1 MMANIAGANCCN
13 GCKRFHLIASRGI
26 SNFTSVLLITCLIL
40 RLLEREN
47 AFAFTPHLCTQRS
60 LRSILYEQQANIKE
74 LLGPISPATLKNYNL
89 PQSELVDG
97 WSARIV
103 TRTAKSLEETMDI
116 ELFPKNEKE
125 HFVDTVTVEIPLL
138 LDEGMT
144 GLGIELLEIKGGR
157 DDGLGVVIVSGLV
170 QGGNAE
176 RACAVSGERSET
188 IMYGDSIVSADLLLQ
203 RRSSKGDETAVIS
216 IQTECLGYDA
226 MMNQLVGLLSS
237 LENQDER
244 INSATIVLTLKRL
257 RRKPRINIK
266 LEYPPSQNL
275 PPEIITLQPGDN
287 LRMAMLQR
295 GVKLNDPLAQ
305 RYDGKP
311 TGSGNCGSGGLCRTC
326 AVSITRGGELLSPAK
341 ANEKKMMEDT
351 PRWRLACKSW
361 VGYGMKEGDIVIQ
374 VNPRQW
380 R

>member
-1 MMANIAGANCCN
+1 MLANNTAANHRN
-13 GCKRFHLIASRGI
+13 GGKRFHCIANRTNYSYI
-26 SNFTSVLLITCLIL
+26 LSVACLAL
-40 RLLEREN
+40 RLSEREN
-47 AFAFTPHLCTQRS
+47 VFAFSSHSQTQRS
-60 LRSILYEQQANIKE
+60 PRSILFEQQANIKE
-74 LLGPISPATLKNYNL
+74 LLGPISPATLETYNL
-89 PQSELVDG
+89 PQSELSDG
-97 WSARIV
+97 WAAQIV
-103 TRTAKSLEETMDI
+103 TRTAKSMDETTDI
-116 ELFPKNEKE
+116 ELVPKNNEN

-138 LDEGMT
+138 LGEEMT
-144 GLGIELLEIKGGR
+144 GLGIELLEVKGGR

-176 RACAVSGERSET
+176 RACAASGEQSET

-203 RRSSKGDETAVIS
+203 RRINMGDETDVTS

-226 MMNQLVGLLSS
+226 MVNQLGGLLSP
-237 LENQDER
+237 LGDKGER
-244 INSATIVLTLKRL
+244 IKSATIVLGLKRL
-257 RRKPRINIK
+257 RRRPRIDIK
-266 LEYPPSQNL
+266 LEYPPSQSL
-275 PPEIITLQPGDN
+275 PQETITLQPGDN

-295 GVKLNDPLAQ
+295 GIKLNDPLAQ

-380 R
+380 